1 MALRFER
8 SCGAVIFT
16 RVGTEIRYV
25 IIQSLAGTYGF
36 PKGHM
41 EPGETER
48 ETALREIREE
58 TGLRVRLVPGFRME
72 DEYALP
78 GRMPGRK
85 RVIYFLAEYQDQ
97 PLTPQASE
105 ILSIQLLPYEMALSV
120 IPFENA
126 RRILSE
132 AENCRALWEKRRPA
146 EAI

>member
-1 MALRFER
+1 M
-8 SCGAVIFT
+8 IYT
-16 RVGTEIRYV
+16 RVGTEVRYV

-58 TGLRVRLVPGFRME
+58 TGLRVRLIPGFRME

-78 GRMPGRK
+78 GRMVGRK
-85 RVIYFLAEYQDQ
+85 RVVYFLGEYQDQ

-105 ILSIQLLPYEMALSV
+105 ILSIQLLPYDMALSV

-132 AENCRALWEKRRPA
+132 AEACRVRWERRGPA
-146 EAI
+146 DSL